1 MVSLAVPA
9 MAGVK
14 AKKVSGE
21 FLQETFGYDFINL
34 VSKLAVFYVI
44 AFLISKYMEAV
55 IYFKGGLETVAG
67 LFGIKFVQADKL
79 PKQWISLFIDTEQ
92 TVYTQ
97 EQYEHGS
104 PETSGKFNPPGWDKS
119 YDYGTVAHQEAEPYL
134 FPEKEMK
141 YKFWDIVNAIAI
153 VYVAWQGYK
162 YYERSS
168 KTVEGIDLLTLSIF
182 AFLVL
187 FMGVLSFS
195 KILNK
200 FGFNKFQEAN
210 K

>member
-1 MVSLAVPA
+1 
-9 MAGVK
+9 MAGIK

-141 YKFWDIVNAIAI
+141 YKFWDIVNAIVIFYIGWEA
-153 VYVAWQGYK
+153 YK
-162 YYERSS
+162 YYKKGGR
-168 KTVEGIDLLTLSIF
+168 DFLTLAIF
-182 AFLVL
+182 SLLGLIV
-187 FMGVLSFS
+187 GVLSFS
-195 KILNK
+195 KFL
-200 FGFNKFQEAN
+200 GVMSMNKFQEAN
-210 K
+210 R

>member
-1 MVSLAVPA
+1 MTSLTVPA
-9 MAGVK
+9 VAGIK
-14 AKKVSGE
+14 AKKVTGE
-21 FLQETFGYDFINL
+21 FLETTLGYDFLNL
-34 VSKLAVFYVI
+34 VTKLAVFYVI

-141 YKFWDIVNAIAI
+141 YKFWDIVNAIVIFYIGWEA
-153 VYVAWQGYK
+153 YK
-162 YYERSS
+162 YYKKGGR
-168 KTVEGIDLLTLSIF
+168 DFLTLAIF
-182 AFLVL
+182 SLLGLIV
-187 FMGVLSFS
+187 GVLSFS
-195 KILNK
+195 KFL
-200 FGFNKFQEAN
+200 GVMSMNKFQEAN
-210 K
+210 R

>member
-9 MAGVK
+9 MAGIK

-141 YKFWDIVNAIAI
+141 YKFWDIVNAIVIFYIGWEA
-153 VYVAWQGYK
+153 YK
-162 YYERSS
+162 YYKKGGR
-168 KTVEGIDLLTLSIF
+168 DFLTLAIF
-182 AFLVL
+182 SLLGLIV
-187 FMGVLSFS
+187 GVLSFS
-195 KILNK
+195 KFL
-200 FGFNKFQEAN
+200 GVMSMNKFQEAN
-210 K
+210 R

>member
-9 MAGVK
+9 MAGIK

-55 IYFKGGLETVAG
+55 IYFKGGLETVAW

-141 YKFWDIVNAIAI
+141 YKFWDIVNAIVIFYIGWEA
-153 VYVAWQGYK
+153 YK
-162 YYERSS
+162 YYKKGGR
-168 KTVEGIDLLTLSIF
+168 DFLTLAIF
-182 AFLVL
+182 SLLGLIV
-187 FMGVLSFS
+187 GVLSFS
-195 KILNK
+195 KFL
-200 FGFNKFQEAN
+200 GVMSMNKFQEAN
-210 K
+210 R

>member
-67 LFGIKFVQADKL
+67 FFGIKFVQADKL
-79 PKQWISLFIDTEQ
+79 PKQWIALFIDTEQ
-92 TVYTQ
+92 TAYTQ

-104 PETSGKFNPPGWDKS
+104 SETAGKFNPPGWNRE
-119 YDYGTVAHQEAEPYL
+119 YDYGTVAHQEAEPHL
-134 FPEKEMK
+134 FPEKEIK
-141 YKFWDIVNAIAI
+141 YKFWDLVNAIVIFYIGWEA
-153 VYVAWQGYK
+153 YK
-162 YYERSS
+162 YYKR
-168 KTVEGIDLLTLSIF
+168 GGRDFLTLAIF
-182 AFLVL
+182 SLLGLIV
-187 FMGVLSFS
+187 GVLSFS
-195 KILNK
+195 KFL
-200 FGFNKFQEAN
+200 GVMSMNKFQEEN